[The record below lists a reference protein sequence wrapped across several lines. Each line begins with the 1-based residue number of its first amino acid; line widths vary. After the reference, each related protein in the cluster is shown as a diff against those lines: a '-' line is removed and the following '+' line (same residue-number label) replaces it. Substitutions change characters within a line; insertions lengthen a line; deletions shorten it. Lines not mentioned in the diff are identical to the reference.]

1 MRDLPLRTVTGVGFG
16 AVVILASLAPWQIFG
31 PILVVVG
38 LVAIWELIRLRHAG
52 FPVLLELIVV
62 VLGLAG
68 LWWLRVLENVV
79 GKPEGIW
86 VPLVLIPILPT
97 WAADIVA
104 YLVGSTVGSRKITPR
119 LSPGKTWEG
128 TIAGFVAAGMVAYA
142 IARVDYAWYAAIFA
156 LLVGVVALGGDLLE
170 SWVKRR
176 AGVKDSGALFPGH
189 GGMLDRIDSLLAVSI
204 LTFILQAPG
213 CCLTSSGMMAR

>member
-1 MRDLPLRTVTGVGFG
+1 MRDLPLRTATGVGFG
-16 AVVILASLAPWQIFG
+16 VVVLLASFTPWQVFG

-38 LVAIWELIRLRHAG
+38 LIAVSELVRMRHAG
-52 FPVLLELIVV
+52 FPVILELVV
-62 VLGLAG
+62 VFLGLAG

-79 GKPEGIW
+79 GKPEGLW

-97 WAADIVA
+97 WSADIAA
-104 YLVGSTVGSRKITPR
+104 YLVGSTIGSRKITPR

-128 TIAGFVAAGMVAYA
+128 TIAGFVAAGLVAYA
-142 IARVDYAWYAAIFA
+142 IARVDYAWYAPVLAVF
-156 LLVGVVALGGDLLE
+156 VGPVALGGDLLE

-176 AGVKDSGALFPGH
+176 AGVKDSGTFLPGH
-189 GGMLDRIDSLLAVSI
+189 GGMLDRIDSLVAVSI

-213 CCLTSSGMMAR
+213 CCLSPSGMMAR